1 VTFAPFLRQLER
13 ELDIPYPE
21 RRQVLDELG
30 GHLDELYDA
39 YRSEGDSRERARER
53 AMATLGVDDDTVS
66 SLAAVH
72 RTAVATALAR
82 LPRSV
87 SLGLEY
93 GAIAL
98 VAMSLII
105 VPLAQEAAM
114 IQLILEG
121 GIFMIPINLAGIAIL
136 VLAVERVYSLFI
148 KKDHS
153 DANLDRRLLSLG
165 FLAIACALTGVLG
178 TAMGFFQAFAA
189 ADRLPQPFPI
199 FEVGR
204 IALTTTILGLTLSL
218 IAVTARFA
226 VQAKVSRI
234 RALQR

>member
-1 VTFAPFLRQLER
+1 MTFAPFLRQLER

-21 RRQVLDELG
+21 RRRVLDELG
-30 GHLDELYDA
+30 DHLDELYEA
-39 YRSEGDSRERARER
+39 ALGAGDTAERARER
-53 AMATLGVDDDTVS
+53 AIETLGVDDDTVS
-66 SLAAVH
+66 SLARVH
-72 RTAVATALAR
+72 RTALANALAR

-93 GAIAL
+93 GGILL
-98 VAMSLII
+98 VALSVIFVTLQ
-105 VPLAQEAAM
+105 QEAAM
-114 IQLILEG
+114 IQFILEG
-121 GIFMIPINLAGIAIL
+121 GFFMIPINLAGISIAVL
-136 VLAVERVYSLFI
+136 VIERVYSLFI

-165 FLAIACALTGVLG
+165 FLAVACTLTGVLG
-178 TAMGFFQAFAA
+178 TAMGFFQAFAV

-204 IALTTTILGLTLSL
+204 IALTTTILGLTFSL
-218 IAVTARFA
+218 IAVTARFT
-226 VQAKVSRI
+226 VQAKVARI